1 MASTWETLEERERR
15 VKGTRTTSA
24 MARAAQEIPEPTTL
38 KAAFADRPFISRE
51 DLRNLT
57 RQHYERPVITF
68 YLNLAPQ
75 QGVRSDPPVFVSV
88 FHSLRHREL
97 EARKPYIEGLP
108 RADRLALPDDLA
120 EVQAF
125 LEGYQA
131 ASARALVIFKSGE
144 QLNRVMPL
152 PTRVADSLT
161 IDVDPYIEPLEAIME
176 EQRRLLVV
184 DLSKEKTTFSL
195 YELGF
200 EEHVHA
206 ITSSVPRSEVEPSR
220 PDEVQ
225 RHRLT
230 HLQWHFKDSAQAAER
245 LFRERRCELLALVG
259 EKTLVKEFEDYLAK
273 PLRDRLLAELQLSP
287 EDGPNQRRDAL
298 EEALAKLR
306 QQEEEAALGE
316 LGFFQGHDRLAAG
329 LEKVLDAAN
338 LFLMRRLFLDNDLAR
353 PGYVCREHHF
363 LAVAAGSCP
372 FDGRALV
379 PAENVI
385 DELVEIARLHGVE
398 VMLVGQRRDLL
409 AEYDRA
415 AAVLVTAVPLEE
427 LRTVNI
433 TSR

>member
-1 MASTWETLEERERR
+1 MATTWETLEERERR
-15 VKGTRTTSA
+15 VKGTRTTSS
-24 MARAAQEIPEPTTL
+24 MARAAEQIPEAKTL
-38 KAAFADRPFISRE
+38 AAAFAARPFISRE
-51 DLRNLT
+51 DLKAIA

-75 QGVRSDPPVFVSV
+75 ERVRSDPPVFISV

-97 EARKPYIEGLP
+97 EARKPYIESLP
-108 RADRLALPDDLA
+108 RADRLAIPDDLA

-125 LEGYQA
+125 LEGYQP

-152 PTRVADSLT
+152 PARVADSLT
-161 IDVDPYIEPLEAIME
+161 IDADPYIEPLDAIME

-220 PDEVQ
+220 EDEVQ

-230 HLQWHFKDSAQAAER
+230 HLQWLFKDSAQAAER

-298 EEALAKLR
+298 EEALAKQR
-306 QQEEEAALGE
+306 QQEQEAALGE

-353 PGYVCREHHF
+353 SGYVCREHHF

-409 AEYDRA
+409 APYDGA